1 MLNVCHFRSIK
12 VNDDF
17 SSFEVSD
24 DVGVSD
30 SVVEVQGQGDDV
42 DVKANGDD
50 VRRVS
55 PSPRPL
61 AQALA
66 ALTSPTPC

>member
-30 SVVEVQGQGDDV
+30 SVVEVQGQGADV
-42 DVKANGDD
+42 DDKADGDD
-50 VRRVS
+50 VCRGVVFR
-55 PSPRPL
+55 
-61 AQALA
+61 QANFFCDA
-66 ALTSPTPC
+66 DQGC